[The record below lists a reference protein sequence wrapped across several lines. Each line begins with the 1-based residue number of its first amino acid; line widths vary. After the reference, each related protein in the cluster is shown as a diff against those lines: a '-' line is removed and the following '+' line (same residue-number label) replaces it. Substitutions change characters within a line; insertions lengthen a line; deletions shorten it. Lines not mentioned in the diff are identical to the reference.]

1 MLSICI
7 TLLMWNLRQV
17 WNICSLNTPLS
28 DILGFPCRRKHGKPG
43 CKGGNAWLGS
53 IMQLI
58 PASNIFDSVIDFLLH
73 CFANGWGSFV
83 LCHSDTTRFVLTVRS
98 PVLLV
103 SLFSLTN
110 LDSQMFSSMSRFTV
124 VSPGHK
130 QTSNIYCHV
139 ITHTI
144 VGMYWENRSITVS
157 PHWYE
162 EEMWLRHL
170 AL

>member
-1 MLSICI
+1 MS
-7 TLLMWNLRQV
+7 NLRWV

-28 DILGFPCRRKHGKPG
+28 DLFGFPCRRKHSKPG
-43 CKGGNAWLGS
+43 CKGGNTWLES

-58 PASNIFDSVIDFLLH
+58 PASNILWLISCYIVSQWLRVFYFVPQWYYLI
-73 CFANGWGSFV
+73 CFNCEISSAFSF
-83 LCHSDTTRFVLTVRS
+83 FVFTDI
-98 PVLLV
+98 
-103 SLFSLTN
+103 N
-110 LDSQMFSSMSRFTV
+110 LDCQIFSSMSRFTAI
-124 VSPGHK
+124 SSSHK

-144 VGMYWENRSITVS
+144 VGMYWENRSITVC

-170 AL
+170 AW